1 MYKVKKVVRPL
12 PEDFFLDWKQREA
25 LAEGMIPLIGKLYR
39 ESNISTYMYGKSMVN
54 KSVTDL
60 MKSHRF
66 VRQVE
71 KNELS
76 EFDTS
81 PMLQAI
87 SKLSLGPAHI
97 DIGKMVVKFQ
107 TVNQAV
113 TLEKFVVDELF
124 NCIGSISKPLVQ
136 PQDIVLYGFGR
147 IGRLLARLLIDK
159 AGGGDVLRLS
169 LIHI

>member
-1 MYKVKKVVRPL
+1 ML
-12 PEDFFLDWKQREA
+12 EDFFLDWKQREA

-81 PMLQAI
+81 PMLHAI
-87 SKLSLGPAHI
+87 SKLSLGSAHI

-107 TVNQAV
+107 AVNQAI
-113 TLEKFVVDELF
+113 TLEKFVVD
-124 NCIGSISKPLVQ
+124 G
-136 PQDIVLYGFGR
+136 
-147 IGRLLARLLIDK
+147 LLI
-159 AGGGDVLRLS
+159 V
-169 LIHI
+169 